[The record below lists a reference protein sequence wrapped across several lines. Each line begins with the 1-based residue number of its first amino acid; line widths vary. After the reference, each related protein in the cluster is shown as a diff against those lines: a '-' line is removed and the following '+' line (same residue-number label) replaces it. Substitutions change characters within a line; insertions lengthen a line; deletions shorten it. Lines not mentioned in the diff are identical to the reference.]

1 MLYDNK
7 FCFDAKEL
15 GNAYYKH
22 NLGCIQQDL
31 SVLSRK
37 NFPIWY
43 HCKYFV
49 MEESE
54 GIIVKTGI
62 LRSVHNFLEQ
72 PD

>member
-1 MLYDNK
+1 MTYDSK

-43 HCKYFV
+43 QCKYFV
-49 MEESE
+49 IEESE